1 MGRNFLSLRS
11 GATYRFTS
19 GPGPPDPGHHT
30 SPARYPTLSSESS
43 EDWDTEAPP
52 GPATRLLVE
61 ASQGDRSA
69 MDQLLPLVYQEM
81 KLLARSHLSRESQGH
96 TLNATALVHEAYIR
110 LVDQDRVE
118 WQGRAHFF
126 ALASLAMRRILISHA
141 RARLSGKRGGGKAHV
156 ALDQIQEDALGQD
169 FLSDPQ
175 AEELLSLDEALE
187 ELKRF
192 NPGGARVVEYRFFGG
207 LPHREIAEVEGVS
220 EVTVR
225 RRWTAARAWL
235 RSRLDD
241 SAVQSATSILSLAGQ
256 G

>member
-1 MGRNFLSLRS
+1 M
-11 GATYRFTS
+11 
-19 GPGPPDPGHHT
+19 
-30 SPARYPTLSSESS
+30 
-43 EDWDTEAPP
+43 
-52 GPATRLLVE
+52 
-61 ASQGDRSA
+61 DR
-69 MDQLLPLVYQEM
+69 LLPLVYEEM
-81 KLLARSHLSRESQGH
+81 KLLARSHLAREAQGH

-110 LVDQDRVE
+110 MVDQDRVE

-126 ALASLAMRRILISHA
+126 ALSSLAMRRILISHA
-141 RARLSGKRGGGKAHV
+141 RARLSDKRGRGVAH
-156 ALDQIQEDALGQD
+156 LSLEEIEDTALGPD

-175 AEELLSLDEALE
+175 AEELLSLDQALE
-187 ELKRF
+187 ELKQF

-235 RSRLDD
+235 RSQLGE
-241 SAVQSATSILSLAGQ
+241 SAGQGATSILSLAGR